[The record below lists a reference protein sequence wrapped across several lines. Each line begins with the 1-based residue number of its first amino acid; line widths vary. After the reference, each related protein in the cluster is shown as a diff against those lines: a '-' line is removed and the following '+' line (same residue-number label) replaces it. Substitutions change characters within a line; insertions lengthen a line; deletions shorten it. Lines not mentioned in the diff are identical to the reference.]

1 MEYWIIVDNRH
12 AGPYTGEQL
21 VAAGLREDTLVW
33 YQGIPDWVPAGA
45 VPELAEMMARRDG
58 HPAAATEPEAADAA
72 PQQQPY
78 EPQEPYTHP
87 QEAPVDVEQPYA
99 EVRETLIMD
108 QEPVRPAPQPRQQ
121 APGVA
126 PCEPCEPC
134 PPTYVA
140 WSIIATVLCC
150 IPLGIPAIIFSS
162 MVKSAYY
169 RGDLEKARRYSNRA
183 QWFIILAITLGVVC
197 MPFQTFQMAF
207 AL

>member
-1 MEYWIIVDNRH
+1 MRNMVLCVAGDVDPELTVK
-12 AGPYTGEQL
+12 AAQEVLPDTGDE
-21 VAAGLREDTLVW
+21 
-33 YQGIPDWVPAGA
+33 IPD
-45 VPELAEMMARRDG
+45 
-58 HPAAATEPEAADAA
+58 TETSAAD
-72 PQQQPY
+72 PY
-78 EPQEPYTHP
+78 EPQEPCTHP

-197 MPFQTFQMAF
+197 MPFQMAF